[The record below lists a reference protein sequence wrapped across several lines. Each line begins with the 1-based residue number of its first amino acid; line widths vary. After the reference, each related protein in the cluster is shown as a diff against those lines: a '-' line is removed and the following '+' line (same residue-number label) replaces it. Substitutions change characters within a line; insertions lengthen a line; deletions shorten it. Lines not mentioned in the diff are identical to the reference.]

1 MSRSHAQTLMITA
14 ILSAL
19 PQEQAGLHHSL
30 EQPVCT
36 RHAGRSFWQG
46 YLHGQPVV
54 LALSGIGKVAAATT
68 ASALIERFAATRI
81 VFTGVAG
88 GIGQGVQVGDVVVA
102 QDYVQHDMDAT
113 PLFARWQVPGYGAVR
128 LPCDPALS
136 ALLWAAAQ
144 SCVAQVGTHWAAEQS
159 APTGGPRVHQGLMAS
174 GDQFVTSAEVSK
186 ALHAD
191 LLAAGHEVLAV
202 EMEGAAVA
210 QVCMDYGVPF
220 AAVRAISDRADEQ
233 AVVDFPHFIRTVA
246 SRYADHMVRGLL
258 QAL

>member
-1 MSRSHAQTLMITA
+1 MTTA

-19 PQEQAGLHHSL
+19 PEEQSGLHHTL
-30 EQPVCT
+30 EQPVRLT
-36 RHAGRSFWQG
+36 HAGRTFWQG
-46 YLHGQPVV
+46 YLYGQPVV

-68 ASALIERFAATRI
+68 ATALIERFGVTRM

-113 PLFARWQVPGYGAVR
+113 PLFARWQVPGYASVR

-136 ALLWAAAQ
+136 ALLSAAAQ
-144 SCVAQVGTHWAAEQS
+144 SCLGQAALHWEPPRTT
-159 APTGGPRVHQGLMAS
+159 PTGGPHLHQGLMAS

-186 ALHAD
+186 ALRAS

-210 QVCMDYGVPF
+210 QVCIDYGVPF
-220 AAVRAISDRADEQ
+220 AAVRAISDRADDQ
-233 AVVDFPHFIRTVA
+233 ATVDFPRFIRTVA
-246 SRYADHMVRGLL
+246 SRYADHIVRGLL

>member
-1 MSRSHAQTLMITA
+1 MTIA

-30 EQPVCT
+30 EQPVCI
-36 RHAGRSFWQG
+36 RHAGRQFWQG
-46 YLHGQPVV
+46 RLHGQPVV

-68 ASALIERFAATRI
+68 ATALIERFAATRI

-88 GIGQGVQVGDVVVA
+88 GLGLGVQVGDVVVA

-113 PLFARWQVPGYGAVR
+113 PLFARWQVPGYGGVR

-136 ALLWAAAQ
+136 ALLSVAAQ
-144 SCVAQVGTHWAAEQS
+144 SCVAQVGTSLEAEWI
-159 APTGGPRVHQGLMAS
+159 APTGGPRLHHGLMAS
-174 GDQFVTSAEVSK
+174 GDQFVTSAQAST
-186 ALHAD
+186 ALRAS

-210 QVCMDYGVPF
+210 QVCIDYGVPF
-220 AAVRAISDRADEQ
+220 AAVRAISDRADDQ
-233 AVVDFPHFIRTVA
+233 AVVDFPRFIRTVA
-246 SRYADHMVRGLL
+246 SRYADHIVRGLL
-258 QAL
+258 QAM

>member
-1 MSRSHAQTLMITA
+1 MTTA

-19 PQEQAGLHHSL
+19 PEEQAGLHHSL
-30 EQPVCT
+30 EQPVCI

-46 YLHGQPVV
+46 HLHGQPVV

-68 ASALIERFAATRI
+68 ATALIERFGATRV

-88 GIGQGVQVGDVVVA
+88 GVGEGVQVGDVVVA

-113 PLFARWQVPGYGAVR
+113 PLFARWQVPGYGDVR

-136 ALLWAAAQ
+136 GLLSAAAQ
-144 SCVAQVGTHWAAEQS
+144 SCVAQATSQLESQWL
-159 APTGGPRVHQGLMAS
+159 APIKPRLHQGLMAS

-186 ALHAD
+186 ALRAN
-191 LLAAGHEVLAV
+191 LLAAGHDVLAV

-210 QVCMDYGVPF
+210 QVCIDYGVPF
-220 AAVRAISDRADEQ
+220 AAVRAISDRADDQ
-233 AVVDFPHFIRTVA
+233 AVIDFPRFIRTVA
-246 SRYADHMVRGLL
+246 SHYADHIVRGLL